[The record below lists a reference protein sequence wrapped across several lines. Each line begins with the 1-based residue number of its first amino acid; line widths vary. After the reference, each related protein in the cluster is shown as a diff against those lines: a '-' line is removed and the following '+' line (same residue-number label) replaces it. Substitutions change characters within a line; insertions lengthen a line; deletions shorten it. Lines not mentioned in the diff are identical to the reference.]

1 MKLDELE
8 NTLLDQI
15 EKLND
20 DSLADDPEKAQTVNI
35 ERIEGKYRTLFLK
48 FGGVDG
54 NPEVTKIRILQAK
67 MRAAQLDLGEKIG
80 TVRLYGKHGRY
91 EIKRG

>member
-20 DSLADDPEKAQTVNI
+20 DSLADDLEKAQMMI
-35 ERIEGKYRTLFLK
+35 EKSKVMSDLAGRVTELNRLKLDVYREANENGGIYEKFL
-48 FGGVDG
+48 G
-54 NPEVTKIRILQAK
+54 
-67 MRAAQLDLGEKIG
+67 
-80 TVRLYGKHGRY
+80 
-91 EIKRG
+91 IKSK

>member
-20 DSLADDPEKAQTVNI
+20 DSLADDPDK
-35 ERIEGKYRTLFLK
+35 
-48 FGGVDG
+48 
-54 NPEVTKIRILQAK
+54 
-67 MRAAQLDLGEKIG
+67 
-80 TVRLYGKHGRY
+80 VRLMIEKSKVMSDLAGRVTEMNRLNLNVYKEANQNGGIY
-91 EIKRG
+91 EKFLGIESK

>member
-20 DSLADDPEKAQTVNI
+20 DSLADDLDKARIMIEKSKVMSDLAGRVTEMNRLKLDVYKEANQSGGI
-35 ERIEGKYRTLFLK
+35 YEKFL
-48 FGGVDG
+48 G
-54 NPEVTKIRILQAK
+54 
-67 MRAAQLDLGEKIG
+67 
-80 TVRLYGKHGRY
+80 
-91 EIKRG
+91 IKK

>member
-20 DSLADDPEKAQTVNI
+20 DSLADDPEKAKMMI
-35 ERIEGKYRTLFLK
+35 EKSKVMSDLAGRVTEMNRLK
-48 FGGVDG
+48 FDLYKEANANGGIY
-54 NPEVTKIRILQAK
+54 EKF
-67 MRAAQLDLGEKIG
+67 LGI
-80 TVRLYGKHGRY
+80 
-91 EIKRG
+91 EIK

>member
-20 DSLADDPEKAQTVNI
+20 DSLADDPEKAQMMI
-35 ERIEGKYRTLFLK
+35 EKSKVMSDLAGRLNEMNGLK
-48 FGGVDG
+48 
-54 NPEVTKIRILQAK
+54 
-67 MRAAQLDLGEKIG
+67 
-80 TVRLYGKHGRY
+80 
-91 EIKRG
+91 

>member
-20 DSLADDPEKAQTVNI
+20 DSLADDPEKAQMMIEKSKAMSDLAGRVNEMNRLKLDIYKEANANGGIYEKLLGI
-35 ERIEGKYRTLFLK
+35 EQK
-48 FGGVDG
+48 
-54 NPEVTKIRILQAK
+54 
-67 MRAAQLDLGEKIG
+67 
-80 TVRLYGKHGRY
+80 
-91 EIKRG
+91 

>member
-20 DSLADDPEKAQTVNI
+20 DSLADDPDKARLMIEKSKVMSDLAGRVTEMNRLKLDVYKEANQNGGIYEKFLGI
-35 ERIEGKYRTLFLK
+35 ENK
-48 FGGVDG
+48 
-54 NPEVTKIRILQAK
+54 
-67 MRAAQLDLGEKIG
+67 
-80 TVRLYGKHGRY
+80 
-91 EIKRG
+91 

>member
-20 DSLADDPEKAQTVNI
+20 DSLADDPDKARLMIEKSKVMSDLAGRVTEMNRLKLDVYKEANQNGGIYEKFLGI
-35 ERIEGKYRTLFLK
+35 EI
-48 FGGVDG
+48 
-54 NPEVTKIRILQAK
+54 
-67 MRAAQLDLGEKIG
+67 
-80 TVRLYGKHGRY
+80 
-91 EIKRG
+91 